1 MAAAGVTK
9 FPIDLGLYSPPKL
22 DPFTEKTLP
31 DATKEQIQKNVQL
44 CRDAIVSFTAC
55 GAASGYGGHTGGA
68 YDTVPEVCLLDA
80 MFKTK
85 PDSFVSTFFDEAG
98 HRVAT
103 QYLMSAINGHI
114 KPEELMG
121 YRRPGMPGHPELET
135 PGVEFSSGRLG
146 HVLPQV
152 VGVALGNPGKNVI
165 MLGSDGSNM
174 EGNNAEAARLAVAQ
188 NLNIKMIVDDNDV
201 TIAGNPSSYLKG
213 YSVASTM
220 RGHGM
225 KVIEVQG
232 EAIDDIYGGI
242 NEALNTEGPVAVV
255 IHRKMAPGI
264 GELEGQTHAHDAI
277 PVKDAMAYL
286 KKKKDLFP
294 QEIAYLNPYPAAIE
308 MIEKVPKS
316 SDPYEYKG
324 CGKFESLRGAVADA
338 MCNELAKMTPE
349 ARKERVIS
357 IDSDLEGST
366 GANKIRQKYPEMH
379 VQSGIM
385 ERGNFSACAGF
396 GREEGKQGLFSTFCA
411 FSEMVISEITHA
423 RLNNSNVISHF
434 SHSGVDGMADN
445 TCHFGINPFFCD
457 NGLEGQQASPLYFP
471 CEKFQADKMMEKIFW
486 DPGLR
491 FVFSLRSPVPQLLDE
506 AGKPYYTD
514 SYEFVTGKDDV
525 LLEGKDGYIIA
536 FGDALYRANDAAQRL
551 RAYGIDVGLINKSTL
566 NILDEETTRKVG
578 STSFALVVEPLSSK
592 TGLGSKYGF
601 WLAKLGLPKLP
612 IYDHIGINKGGEG
625 GLWEH
630 AYEQGY
636 DSESIQAKVKN
647 LNDQVKAL
655 ERNQSVGVAESD
667 LVGIAL

>member
-1 MAAAGVTK
+1 MKPTKAIDAMADAGFK
-9 FPIDLGLYSPPKL
+9 EFPIDLNKYEVPKL

-31 DATKEQIQKNVQL
+31 AATKEQILANVQL

-85 PDSFVSTFFDEAG
+85 PDKFVPTFFDEAG

-103 QYLMSAINGHI
+103 QYLMSALKGAIA
-114 KPEELMG
+114 PEELMG

-152 VGVALGNPGKNVI
+152 VGVALANPGKNVI

-188 NLNIKMIVDDNDV
+188 NLNVKMIVDDNDV

-213 YSVASTM
+213 YSVANTM

-232 EAIDDIYGGI
+232 EGIDDIYAAI
-242 NEALNTEGPVAVV
+242 QEAMNTEGPIAVV

-277 PVKDAMAYL
+277 PVKDAIAYL
-286 KKKKDLFP
+286 KKR
-294 QEIAYLNPYPAAIE
+294 EIPAAIE
-308 MIEKVPKS
+308 MIEAVPKTA
-316 SDPYEYKG
+316 DPYEYKG
-324 CGKFESLRGAVADA
+324 AGKYESLRGAVAEA
-338 MCNELAKMTPE
+338 MCTELAKMTAE
-349 ARKERVIS
+349 ERKERVVS

-366 GANKIRQKYPEMH
+366 GANKIRQNFPEMH

-423 RLNNSNVISHF
+423 RLNNSNVLSHF

-445 TCHFGINPFFCD
+445 TSARR
-457 NGLEGQQASPLYFP
+457 EGS
-471 CEKFQADKMMEKIFW
+471 
-486 DPGLR
+486 
-491 FVFSLRSPVPQLLDE
+491 
-506 AGKPYYTD
+506 
-514 SYEFVTGKDDV
+514 
-525 LLEGKDGYIIA
+525 
-536 FGDALYRANDAAQRL
+536 
-551 RAYGIDVGLINKSTL
+551 
-566 NILDEETTRKVG
+566 
-578 STSFALVVEPLSSK
+578 
-592 TGLGSKYGF
+592 
-601 WLAKLGLPKLP
+601 
-612 IYDHIGINKGGEG
+612 
-625 GLWEH
+625 
-630 AYEQGY
+630 
-636 DSESIQAKVKN
+636 
-647 LNDQVKAL
+647 
-655 ERNQSVGVAESD
+655 
-667 LVGIAL
+667 